1 MKKKTVRLIFAA
13 CLCCEMLEG
22 GGDHVG
28 VQQGL
33 QSSQD
38 LQASIPVQLHT
49 QQLQHLL
56 RKRVFSN

>member
-1 MKKKTVRLIFAA
+1 
-13 CLCCEMLEG
+13 MLEG

-33 QSSQD
+33 ESSQD
-38 LQASIPVQLHT
+38 LQAPVPVQFHT

-56 RKRVFSN
+56 RKKRLF